1 MEGTCK
7 FKPYVYVIQQ
17 SLISTTTK
25 PLLKYVWVYD
35 WKKFCKTKMTSKN
48 IMLNGQI

>member
-17 SLISTTTK
+17 SLISTTTNHSWSMYEYMIEK
-25 PLLKYVWVYD
+25 NSVKLRWHQ
-35 WKKFCKTKMTSKN
+35 KT
-48 IMLNGQI
+48 